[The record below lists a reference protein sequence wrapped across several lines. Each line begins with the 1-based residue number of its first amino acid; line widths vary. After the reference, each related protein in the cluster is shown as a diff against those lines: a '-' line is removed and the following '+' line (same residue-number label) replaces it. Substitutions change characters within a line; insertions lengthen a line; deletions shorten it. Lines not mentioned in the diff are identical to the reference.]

1 MDIVRADRKAI
12 ELRRLLVVVFLR
24 VVTANRLP
32 AVLGAD
38 GCRVAPV
45 ELELHARAQAILGAV
60 LLVVVAALL
69 VPHPPIEGEGVARP
83 FSPGPH
89 GPGPPGDPDP
99 PPPVP

>member
-45 ELELHARAQAILGAV
+45 ELELHARAQEILGAV
-60 LLVVVAALL
+60 LLVVVEDLL
-69 VPHPPIEGEGVARP
+69 VPHARIAGEVVAKIGSTSGRERVCKEGGK
-83 FSPGPH
+83 
-89 GPGPPGDPDP
+89 
-99 PPPVP
+99 